1 MSSKIEFELY
11 SICLELTNN
20 ILKHAQATEARLVF
34 ERQNGSLHL
43 HITDN
48 GKGLDATRQNGKG
61 LANVAACVEAL
72 GGKWEMKNGDVGG
85 IVNHIVVAV

>member
-48 GKGLDATRQNGKG
+48 GKGL
-61 LANVAACVEAL
+61 